1 MLIFP
6 HTDISKVW
14 TDRTYKA
21 FLSVNFNSVNKNDR
35 VLPIITTEFPYELMS
50 ICPLVLRV
58 RKNILNGRRLLLIC
72 HFFCCYSVNNY
83 WLSVQSSLLV
93 RRFFLAFAVCKTCL
107 RIWLLEYAKFCNYDC
122 HDGQLSDNF
131 VFCPTI
137 SYMQDMH
144 AYSVKLGKCNY
155 LSGNRTWQV

>member
-1 MLIFP
+1 
-6 HTDISKVW
+6 
-14 TDRTYKA
+14 
-21 FLSVNFNSVNKNDR
+21 
-35 VLPIITTEFPYELMS
+35 MS
-50 ICPLVLRV
+50 ICPHVVRV
-58 RKNILNGRRLLLIC
+58 RKNILNGRRLSLIC

-93 RRFFLAFAVCKTCL
+93 RRFFSLAFAVCKTCL

-144 AYSVKLGKCNY
+144 TQWNLASVINYQGTELGKCNY
-155 LSGNRTWQV
+155 QGTKVFVSLIDVFYFKEVPLA